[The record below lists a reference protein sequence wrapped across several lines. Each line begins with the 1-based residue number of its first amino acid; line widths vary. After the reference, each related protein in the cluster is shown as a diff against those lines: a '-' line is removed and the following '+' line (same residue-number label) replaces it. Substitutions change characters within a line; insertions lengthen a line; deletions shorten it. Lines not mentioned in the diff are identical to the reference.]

1 MWAHSSAGRA
11 LRWQRRGQEFDP
23 PWVHQNLYLTIWI
36 YNMKNN
42 KNGQYIDHGKDIDYN
57 DDMDIRDEEAKLIA
71 EVETNQ
77 GLKIQIW
84 DVDFQH
90 ALEGHPEVSIA
101 RIINALKNPIKV
113 VQSKKSN
120 RACLFY
126 NLEIENDPN
135 FGKIY
140 FCVVVGV
147 LGDGKGK
154 METAYETT
162 FVKTGTVLFEMAH
175 KNGEK
180 K

>member
-1 MWAHSSAGRA
+1 MSG
-11 LRWQRRGQEFDP
+11 
-23 PWVHQNLYLTIWI
+23 
-36 YNMKNN
+36 K
-42 KNGQYIDHGKDIDYN
+42 YIDHGKDIDYN
-57 DDMDIRDEEAKLIA
+57 DDMDIRDEEAKLI
-71 EVETNQ
+71 EEIETEQ

-90 ALEGHPEVSIA
+90 ALEGHPEVTIE
-101 RIINALKNPIKV
+101 RIKASLKSPIKV

-126 NLEIENDPN
+126 NLEIENDPD
-135 FGKIY
+135 FGTIY

-162 FVKTGTVLFEMAH
+162 LVKTGKVSI
-175 KNGEK
+175 
-180 K
+180 

>member
-1 MWAHSSAGRA
+1 M
-11 LRWQRRGQEFDP
+11 
-23 PWVHQNLYLTIWI
+23 
-36 YNMKNN
+36 NN
-42 KNGQYIDHGKDIDYN
+42 KTKGQYIDRGKDIDYN
-57 DDMDIRDEEAKLIA
+57 VDMDIRDEEAKLIA

-90 ALEGHPEVSIA
+90 ALEGHPEVTIE
-101 RIINALKNPIKV
+101 RIKNSLKDPLKV

-126 NLEIENDPN
+126 NLEIEEDPE

-162 FVKTGTVLFEMAH
+162 FVKTGKVLFE
-175 KNGEK
+175 KPEK
-180 K
+180 DGDKK

>member
-1 MWAHSSAGRA
+1 
-11 LRWQRRGQEFDP
+11 
-23 PWVHQNLYLTIWI
+23 
-36 YNMKNN
+36 
-42 KNGQYIDHGKDIDYN
+42 
-57 DDMDIRDEEAKLIA
+57 MDEAVLIA
-71 EVETNQ
+71 EIVTEH
-77 GLKIQIW
+77 GLKIEIW

-90 ALEGHPEVSIA
+90 ALEGHPEVTIE
-101 RIINALKNPIKV
+101 RIKSSLEKPIKV

-126 NLEIENDPN
+126 NLEIEDHPE

-162 FVKTGTVLFEMAH
+162 CVKTGTVLY
-175 KNGEK
+175 EK
-180 K
+180 E

>member
-1 MWAHSSAGRA
+1 M
-11 LRWQRRGQEFDP
+11 
-23 PWVHQNLYLTIWI
+23 
-36 YNMKNN
+36 
-42 KNGQYIDHGKDIDYN
+42 NGKYIDHGKDISYY
-57 DDMDIRDEEAKLIA
+57 DDMDIRDEEAKLIE
-71 EVETNQ
+71 EVETDQ

-90 ALEGHPEVSIA
+90 ALEGHPEVTIE
-101 RIINALKNPIKV
+101 RIKTSLKNPIKV

-126 NLEIENDPN
+126 NLEIKNDPD
-135 FGKIY
+135 FGTIY

-162 FVKTGTVLFEMAH
+162 VVKKGTILFE
-175 KNGEK
+175 KETK

>member
-1 MWAHSSAGRA
+1 MTKG
-11 LRWQRRGQEFDP
+11 
-23 PWVHQNLYLTIWI
+23 
-36 YNMKNN
+36 K
-42 KNGQYIDHGKDIDYN
+42 YIDHGKDIDYN
-57 DDMDIRDEEAKLIA
+57 VDMDIRDEEAKLIE
-71 EVETNQ
+71 EVETDQ

-90 ALEGHPEVSIA
+90 ALEGHPEVTIE
-101 RIINALKNPIKV
+101 RIKKSLKSPIKV

-126 NLEIENDPN
+126 NLEIENDPE
-135 FGKIY
+135 FGTIY

-162 FVKTGTVLFEMAH
+162 YMKSGTVLFE
-175 KNGEK
+175 KPKDNGGK